1 MFSNPLL
8 LSRRRCSHRI
18 RLRLLPRCRCRLLCL
33 LAGFRCHRLHPR
45 LLQGCCLRLRLS
57 DHLRLLPGFRP
68 LPWCRCRRLHQR
80 LLPGCCLR
88 FRLHD
93 HLRLFPGFCLRR
105 LHPLPGCRAAAAF
118 ASTTTCACFRASAS
132 AASTR
137 CRAAELPPPLPPSS
151 VWLPFL
157 PCNCLCI
164 LQARQRTNVRP
175 LCPGSEKQTRAI
187 CRAKSK
193 PFRFSNNGQ
202 QCSCKEVTVIVG
214 GTLLPWITHE
224 QT

>member
-1 MFSNPLL
+1 MFSNLLL
-8 LSRRRCSHRI
+8 LSRRRCSRRLRL
-18 RLRLLPRCRCRLLCL
+18 RLRLLPGCRCRLLCL

-57 DHLRLLPGFRP
+57 DHLP
-68 LPWCRCRRLHQR
+68 C
-80 LLPGCCLR
+80 
-88 FRLHD
+88 
-93 HLRLFPGFCLRR
+93 
-105 LHPLPGCRAAAAF
+105 CRAAAFAFTSATTCACCRASASAASIASARCRGAAVVASIDACCRAAAFAF

-175 LCPGSEKQTRAI
+175 LCPGSEKQTRTI
-187 CRAKSK
+187 RRAKSK